1 MLQMRRVAG
10 ALLAAALL
18 IVPWLSH
25 AADAYPSKPVT
36 LVVPYPAGGVV
47 DIVGRLMAER
57 LGAALGQPFVVENR
71 TGAGGTIGATQVAN
85 AAPDGYTLLMGGA
98 GTHAFAKAMYKSLP
112 YDPVKSFRPI
122 VRISDEPL
130 VLVVNPTLPVKSYA
144 DLEKLLKAKGD
155 SVNFASNGP
164 GTFPQLVPEL
174 LKHVQGLETMHV
186 PYPGGPQAMVALL
199 TNEVTFSI
207 NHMPVVLSQIKAGK
221 LKALALTG
229 KQRSPLL
236 PDVPTFDELGI
247 PVEASAWWGIFAPAG
262 TPDAV
267 IDKLNATANGILKTP
282 EMRARL
288 AQIGDEPAGGT
299 PQDLGKYLQGEIDKW
314 SPIIQSAGVKV
325 N

>member
-1 MLQMRRVAG
+1 MLQVRRLACALLG
-10 ALLAAALL
+10 ALLLVL
-18 IVPWLSH
+18 PWVSR
-25 AADAYPSKPVT
+25 AADAYPSKSVT
-36 LVVPYPAGGVV
+36 LIVPYPAGGVV
-47 DIVGRLMAER
+47 DVVGRLVAER

-71 TGAGGTIGATQVAN
+71 VGAGGTIGATQVAN

-98 GTHAFAKAMYKSLP
+98 GTHAFAKSMYRNLP
-112 YDPVKSFRPI
+112 YDPVKSFKPI

-130 VLVVNPTLPVKSYA
+130 ALVVNPALPANSYA
-144 DLEKLLKAKGD
+144 DLEKYLKAKGD

-174 LKHVQGLETMHV
+174 LKHVRGLKTMHV
-186 PYPGGPQAMVALL
+186 PYAGGPQAIVALL

-221 LKALALTG
+221 LKPLALTG

-247 PVEASAWWGIFAPAG
+247 PVEASAWWGVFAPAG
-262 TPDAV
+262 TPDPV
-267 IDKLNATANGILKTP
+267 IGKLNATLNEILRTP

-299 PQDLGKYLQGEIDKW
+299 PQDLASYLQGEIDKW
-314 SPIIQSAGVKV
+314 SPIIKAAGVKV